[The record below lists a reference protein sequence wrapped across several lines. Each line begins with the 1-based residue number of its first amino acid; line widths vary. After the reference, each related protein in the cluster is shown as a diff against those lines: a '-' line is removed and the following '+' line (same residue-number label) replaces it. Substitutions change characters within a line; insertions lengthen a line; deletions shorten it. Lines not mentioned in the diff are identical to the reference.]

1 MAIPLR
7 AVRGL
12 ASATVVVALGVGA
25 VACGSDAGGGSESGT
40 ESGTE
45 IGEAVTLEASSTTT
59 TSLATTTTTAAP
71 PTTAAEPSGLPDPAA
86 AATKLYDAW
95 VAGDRA
101 TAATIAD
108 PAAVEAIFAAAPGP
122 YQLYRGCDTGEFDT
136 GGCLFRDRS
145 TNNTIQVD
153 VERRASG
160 WVVSGTFFSPG

>member
-1 MAIPLR
+1 MSISSRAIHRVATATLL
-7 AVRGL
+7 VSLGL
-12 ASATVVVALGVGA
+12 GA
-25 VACGSDAGGGSESGT
+25 MACGSDGGGASGSGT
-40 ESGTE
+40 G
-45 IGEAVTLEASSTTT
+45 IGEPATLVGSSTTT
-59 TSLATTTTTAAP
+59 TTAPPTSTTTAP
-71 PTTAAEPSGLPDPAA
+71 PTTVAEPTGLAEPAA

-108 PAAVEAIFAAAPGP
+108 PAAVEGIFAAAPGP

-153 VERRASG
+153 VERRTSG